1 MEKLVNWQKRN
12 RKKLY
17 RLLGDLPERDYPVKV
32 IKRIEEEREKYILE
46 KLILDLNGYEPV
58 PAYFVKPKNLKGKVP
73 AIVFNH
79 SHGGKYYLGKDE
91 FIEGNTYM
99 EKPPYAEVI
108 TSLGFVG
115 ICIDHINFG
124 ERSGRDELDLFKEL
138 IWYGKV
144 LWGLMVF
151 DSIKTV
157 DYLITRDEVD
167 KDRIATIGMSMG
179 ATMAWWLAAL
189 DERIKVCI
197 DICCLT
203 DFHSFVEKKWLSGHG
218 IYYFVPS
225 LLKYFSTSEINS
237 LIAPRNHLSVAGIY
251 DKLTPLDGLKNI
263 DKNLKKIYKKF
274 GKEENW
280 QLKLYPVGHRE
291 TFQMRQ
297 DIIDFLLKNI

>member
-1 MEKLVNWQKRN
+1 MENIIKWQKKKREKLYK
-12 RKKLY
+12 
-17 RLLGDLPERDYPVKV
+17 LLGELPDRNYPVKV
-32 IKRIEEEREKYILE
+32 IRKIEEDKEKYIVE
-46 KLILDLNGYEPV
+46 KIILDLNGYEVV

-73 AIVFNH
+73 AVVFNH

-151 DSIKTV
+151 DSLKVI
-157 DYLITRDEVD
+157 DYLFTREEVD

-179 ATMAWWLAAL
+179 STMAWWLAAL

-203 DFHSFVEKKWLSGHG
+203 DFHSLIKTNFLSGHG

-225 LLKYFSTSEINS
+225 LLKYFSTSDINS
-237 LIAPRNHLSVAGIY
+237 LIAPRAHLSIAGAF
-251 DKLTPLDGLKNI
+251 DKLTPIDGLIKI
-263 DKNLKKIYKKF
+263 DKELKKIYKKF

-280 QLKLYPVGHRE
+280 QLKIYNVGHRE
-291 TFQMRQ
+291 TFQMRK
-297 DIIDFLLKNI
+297 DIIEFLLKHI